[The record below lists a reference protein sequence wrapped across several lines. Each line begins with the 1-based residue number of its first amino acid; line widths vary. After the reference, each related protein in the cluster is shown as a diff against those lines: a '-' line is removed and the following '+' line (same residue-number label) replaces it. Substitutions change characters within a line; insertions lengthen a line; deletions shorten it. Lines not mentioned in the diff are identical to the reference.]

1 MKKNVIVKKI
11 KIDGKDWEKCLDTAF
26 KKKNK
31 DVKIDGFRKGAAP
44 KDIFIKKFGIE
55 SLYMDAV
62 DGAVDKAYK
71 KLLEETKITPVC
83 EPKLDVK
90 TINEKE
96 CVLEFTFITAPEVT
110 LGDYKDLKVKK
121 PEAKVTKEEIEAE
134 IETLKNKFA
143 EIKVKEEGS

>member
-1 MKKNVIVKKI
+1 MKKNEIVKEI
-11 KIDGKDWEKCLDTAF
+11 KIEKQEWEKCLDTAF

-44 KDIFIKKFGIE
+44 KEIYIKKFGIE
-55 SLYMDAV
+55 SLYMDAL
-62 DGAVDKAYK
+62 DSAVDSCYK
-71 KLLEETKITPVC
+71 KVLEENKIVPVC

-110 LGDYKDLKVKK
+110 LG
-121 PEAKVTKEEIEAE
+121 E
-134 IETLKNKFA
+134 
-143 EIKVKEEGS
+143 